1 MQTFGKFIIVACLA
15 LLTWH
20 QAALHIRWQAE
31 TGVLV
36 VVAVGTMVLTCK
48 SKRTGY
54 ALALLMG
61 LAYLAELL
69 LVVHPASQLIHLQ
82 PLLVWSGGLIACS
95 AMLLGRS
102 GEPRRKQPEYE
113 RHALF

>member
-15 LLTWH
+15 LQTWH

-69 LVVHPASQLIHLQ
+69 LVVQLIHLQ

-95 AMLLGRS
+95 AMLLWRS